1 MPAAAA
7 LPKTSQADQSF
18 GRHLRRERERR
29 KIPLES
35 IAENTKISVS
45 LFEDMERDD
54 LSRWPSG
61 IFRRSFIRAYARAVG
76 LDADETARQFLEC
89 FPDLHDP
96 DHVPLAL
103 ASSPPSAAP
112 TAPEVPPAPSQ
123 PAAARTSVAERL
135 MAVLWDV
142 GIVITLGLL
151 FDAAFGWLWAP
162 LAVATIVYYA
172 GGVLIFGNTAGVCLC
187 VPAWRKSIPVV
198 TLRRSAPS
206 SSGGSSKSTDS
217 GPAHQ
222 SDARAAHPYQA
233 PGT

>member
-1 MPAAAA
+1 MSAAA
-7 LPKTSQADQSF
+7 LPKTSQADPNF

-76 LDADETARQFLEC
+76 LDPDETARQFLEC
-89 FPDLHDP
+89 FPDLNDP
-96 DHVPLAL
+96 DHVTLAL
-103 ASSPPSAAP
+103 AGGPPSASSA
-112 TAPEVPPAPSQ
+112 APEVPPAPSQ
-123 PAAARTSVAERL
+123 PAARAAVADRL
-135 MAVLWDV
+135 MAVLWDA

-151 FDAAFGWLWAP
+151 FDAAFGSLWAP

-172 GGVLIFGNTAGVCLC
+172 AGVLIFGNTPGVCLC

-198 TLRRSAPS
+198 TLRRSTPS
-206 SSGGSSKSTDS
+206 S
-217 GPAHQ
+217 H
-222 SDARAAHPYQA
+222 A
-233 PGT
+233 PQPEP